1 MNSKLWVK
9 YVYSWTEYQL
19 ADLFTKA
26 LPKERFEYLVHRIVI
41 IMAQQQHAAEVH
53 PDELYPPNKR
63 YDLMD
68 ANKKVN
74 LKHVQCLPESKILT
88 NIIKNHP
95 LRFSIAASS
104 SVPWIYMAQFWHT
117 LKEDGSKY
125 RLKFMLDK
133 KELSL
138 TLDDFKTIFHLP
150 QANNNNHNSFV
161 SPPSFSDMVPF
172 YKLELGFTMELK
184 TSSSFKTTGLL
195 QPWQTL
201 CKIFLKCLT
210 TRVTRWDQPPLMYF
224 FINNI
229 HMDYAE
235 LLWEGL
241 YYSLHHPTS
250 SIPYPRF
257 TKIIVSHY
265 MTIFPEISRHSRDM
279 YHNLQDDDIMKNI
292 FNSGRHKDKVG
303 MQIPDWMITEET
315 KHTEH
320 YRMYAEVFGLDVP
333 LTQSQPTESTQGTH
347 RIPSAPRSP
356 TPKKGTIESSAPKRS
371 IVIHFHLLEKR
382 STRLTPPAP
391 VPTVDK
397 ADEMIQDTLQIEK
410 MVEGSENVI
419 DDRLHPRND
428 EPKIL
433 GTRLEPRSDKESPE
447 VEITN
452 DEEVE
457 ITNVVIPVNVN
468 EEEEEITGEERYT
481 YLFGRLKERFLSRK
495 SFDTLADHLQEVMVE
510 SLPTMVDTHIKEQVK
525 KQVPEQ
531 VRDQVPVYI
540 AEGLILERQ
549 KTEEEME
556 RMIAKAIL
564 QERGNI
570 QAEISSQIHKAI
582 DNQIPSQVDVSLQQQ
597 DIAIWLALQM
607 KFENLQ
613 VPQTT
618 CRPSAVRP
626 RDQDDPHDDAHPEGE
641 NSAKRQKTSEY
652 EAYVSGESSSGQVN
666 EEERG
671 PSTSGNQ
678 EQVDDYDFWTDSY
691 ASDDDEIPMKQVSQ
705 DIMEEVSLTI
715 DEAKLKKMAD
725 EMLRQRCTSG
735 DEHQYHIDQMK
746 NFLKSDIVWESR
758 KEILVS
764 PHPRKTTPLVQS
776 CQRDPEAPALSLIN
790 QDLLYLK
797 KGSSG
802 PEKIVLSLHK
812 FPAIIFNDDDIEER
826 TSRWVNKCVKKFNPY
841 ARYGVEHWKNP
852 HAKIFYIKKQ
862 KEPGKPKEEV
872 YSNSKIIQVIKTY
885 WELGHEHKFI
895 TEIVA
900 RRANECI
907 VSITEPDYK
916 NLNKNDIEDMYLL
929 IMNGKVPDYAETGL
943 LWSLSVFIRSSV
955 IWERVHDFQLGIES
969 YQQKVN
975 LTAPTISFPGVEK
988 HKMFSIIYEPVHGI
1002 IYKNSKKE
1010 KRVMRHSEIHKFCDA
1025 TLNRVLEGLKSYNND
1040 VKYGYVQREL
1050 TADEV
1055 EYLKLFEEEIEVRLK
1070 YRNQMRRWEMYVN
1083 GRPLGPQRERPE

>member
-1 MNSKLWVK
+1 MYTAEAEYVSLSVCCAQVIWMRTQLLDYGYKYNRIPMYCDSKSVIAISCNPVQHSK
-9 YVYSWTEYQL
+9 TKHIDIRYHFIKEHVEKGTMEIYFVGTEYQL

-41 IMAQQQHAAEVH
+41 IMAQQQHANDVH
-53 PDELYPPNKR
+53 PDKLCSPNKR

-68 ANKKVN
+68 ANKKVD
-74 LKHVQCLPESKILT
+74 LEHVQCPPKSKILT

-95 LRFSIAASS
+95 LRFSIAAFS

-117 LKEDGSKY
+117 LKEYDSKY
-125 RLKFMLDK
+125 RLRFMLDK

-138 TLDDFKTIFHLP
+138 TLDDFRTIFHLP
-150 QANNNNHNSFV
+150 QGNDNNHNSFV
-161 SPPSFSDMVPF
+161 PPPSFSDMI
-172 YKLELGFTMELK
+172 M
-184 TSSSFKTTGLL
+184 
-195 QPWQTL
+195 QM
-201 CKIFLKCLT
+201 
-210 TRVTRWDQPPLMYF
+210 MYCF
-224 FINNI
+224 VNNI
-229 HMDYAE
+229 HVDYAE
-235 LLWEGL
+235 LLWEGI

-265 MTIFPEISRHSRDM
+265 MTIFPEISRRARDM

-303 MQIPDWMITEET
+303 MQIPDWMITEEM

-347 RIPSAPRSP
+347 RTPSAPRSP
-356 TPKKGTIESSAPKRS
+356 TPKKDTADHKCQP
-371 IVIHFHLLEKR
+371 
-382 STRLTPPAP
+382 
-391 VPTVDK
+391 VDK
-397 ADEMIQDTLQIEK
+397 ADEYHNKTHSHNLAEHKSQEEQEARENVELVNKHLASEEIEK
-410 MVEGSENVI
+410 MMEGSENRREKGKIVEESMSTPFPTSIRSPRIHI
-419 DDRLHPRND
+419 DLVSSDTEKLQELTVPSTKLSKTNRLLSLFKAKPARFKRYKNFFQ
-428 EPKIL
+428 EL
-433 GTRLEPRSDKESPE
+433 QG
-447 VEITN
+447 
-452 DEEVE
+452 
-457 ITNVVIPVNVN
+457 
-468 EEEEEITGEERYT
+468 RYT
-481 YLFGRLKERFLSRK
+481 YLFEHLKARFLSRK

-531 VRDQVPVYI
+531 VRDQVLVYV
-540 AEGLILERQ
+540 AEGLIMERQ
-549 KTEEEME
+549 KTKEEME

-570 QAEISSQIHKAI
+570 QAEISSQIQKAI
-582 DNQIPSQVDVSLQQQ
+582 DHHIPSQVDASVRSYMSGHILHVHPAQSQTLSVPEQQYQLYLSMKNDPQLQQQ

-666 EEERG
+666 EEER
-671 PSTSGNQ
+671 
-678 EQVDDYDFWTDSY
+678 
-691 ASDDDEIPMKQVSQ
+691 DDDEIPTKQVSQ

-746 NFLKSDIVWESR
+746 NFLKSDIVWE
-758 KEILVS
+758 
-764 PHPRKTTPLVQS
+764 T
-776 CQRDPEAPALSLIN
+776 PALSLIN

-797 KGSSG
+797 KGSSR
-802 PEKIVLSLHK
+802 PEKIVLSFHK
-812 FPAIIFNDDDIEER
+812 FPAIIFNDNDIEER
-826 TSRWVNKCVKKFNPY
+826 TFRW
-841 ARYGVEHWKNP
+841 NP
-852 HAKIFYIKKQ
+852 HAKISTKEQ
-862 KEPGKPKEEV
+862 KEPGE
-872 YSNSKIIQVIKTY
+872 NQ
-885 WELGHEHKFI
+885 GG
-895 TEIVA
+895 VA

-907 VSITEPDYK
+907 VSIIEPDYK

-929 IMNGKVPDYAETGL
+929 ILNG
-943 LWSLSVFIRSSV
+943 
-955 IWERVHDFQLGIES
+955 
-969 YQQKVN
+969 
-975 LTAPTISFPGVEK
+975 
-988 HKMFSIIYEPVHGI
+988 
-1002 IYKNSKKE
+1002 
-1010 KRVMRHSEIHKFCDA
+1010 
-1025 TLNRVLEGLKSYNND
+1025 
-1040 VKYGYVQREL
+1040 KYGYVQREL
-1050 TADEV
+1050 TNDEV
-1055 EYLKLFEEEIEVRLK
+1055 EYLKLFEEDIEVRLK

-1083 GRPLGPQRERPE
+1083 GRPLGPRRERPE